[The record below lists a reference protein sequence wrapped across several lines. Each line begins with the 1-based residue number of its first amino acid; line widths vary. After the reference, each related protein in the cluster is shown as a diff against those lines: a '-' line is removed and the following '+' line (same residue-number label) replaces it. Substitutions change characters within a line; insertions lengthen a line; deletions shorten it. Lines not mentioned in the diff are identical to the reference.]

1 MQLPFFIIILFA
13 SLFEYIGDSNLKFY
27 ARSND
32 LTNLS
37 YGIVGYIAVV
47 LTIIYVLKFSNVM
60 YMNIYWDA
68 TSIILETVLA
78 YILLGEVLDNK
89 YQFVGLI
96 MIIVGIVLLNQG
108 KIPV

>member
-1 MQLPFFIIILFA
+1 MQSSF
-13 SLFEYIGDSNLKFY
+13 SKS
-27 ARSND
+27 
-32 LTNLS
+32 
-37 YGIVGYIAVV
+37 VAVV
-47 LTIIYVLKFSNVM
+47 LTIIYVLKFSNVI

-68 TSIILETVLA
+68 TSIILETVLAYILLGEVLA